1 MNWLNDEMV
10 DHLREVSTLPDLS
23 RTAYRILRVLGSGG
37 MATVYLAEDTKL
49 SRPVA
54 LKVMDTTVSSE
65 DSVSRMQAEA
75 QIIARLEHPGI
86 VPIHDVG
93 TLPDGRV
100 FYAMK
105 FVQGNSLTKYSQTA
119 AAIPERLRV
128 FLKICEAVA
137 FAHAHGIIHRDLK
150 PENIMVGA
158 FGEVMVMD
166 WGVAKILPASEEDM
180 TTLTPLDSSGQGAS
194 TADDTRLDPSMKPLL
209 KPLVET
215 LSGTILGTPS
225 YMAPEQALGQTAR
238 HSRLT
243 DVYSLGALLYFLLTL
258 RHPYE
263 GASVQQIRE
272 TFRHKQLLRP
282 RDSDPTIPKSLQA
295 VCMKAMA
302 FEPHLRYS
310 KVEDLATDVELFL
323 SDLPVSAYK
332 ENFIEKTGRW
342 SNRYRFII
350 FLLFAYMLVR
360 FVLYFLGRL

>member
-1 MNWLNDEMV
+1 MNWLNDETV

-23 RTAYRILRVLGSGG
+23 GTPYRILRSLGSGG
-37 MATVYLAEDTKL
+37 MATVYLAEDVKL

-54 LKVMDTTVSSE
+54 LKVMDVSAPSKE
-65 DSVSRMQAEA
+65 MASRMQAEA
-75 QIIARLEHPGI
+75 RIIARLEHPGI

-93 TLPDGRV
+93 TLPDGRI

-105 FVQGNSLTKYSQTA
+105 FVQGNSLTKYSQKA
-119 AAIPERLRV
+119 GSIPERLRI

-158 FGEVMVMD
+158 FGEVLVMD
-166 WGVAKILPASEEDM
+166 WGVAKILPTSEGDL
-180 TTLTPLDSSGQGAS
+180 TTVTQLGSTGQGAT
-194 TADDTRLDPSMKPLL
+194 TADDTHLDPSMKPLL

-215 LSGTILGTPS
+215 LSGTVLGTPS
-225 YMAPEQALGQTAR
+225 YMATEQALGQTAR

-272 TFRHKQLLRP
+272 NFRRKQLLRP
-282 RDSDPTIPKSLQA
+282 RASDPTIPKSIQA

-302 FEPHLRYS
+302 VEPHLRYS
-310 KVEDLATDVELFL
+310 KVEELATDVELFL

-332 ENFIEKTGRW
+332 ENLVEKAVRW
-342 SNRYRFII
+342 LNRYRFII
-350 FLLFAYMLVR
+350 FLMLAYILVR
-360 FVLYFLGRL
+360 FVLYFWARH